1 MKKKLEMEYK
11 FIKFLTEDQ
20 QKVIELGYVPVKKDK
35 VTEDDKMKRIE
46 LATNYTNIIPQFDGW
61 RKINNTVIAK
71 IKEGIGNN
79 KNAFDITE
87 EIKNSVSQLVH

>member
-1 MKKKLEMEYK
+1 
-11 FIKFLTEDQ
+11 
-20 QKVIELGYVPVKKDK
+20 VIE
-35 VTEDDKMKRIE
+35 
-46 LATNYTNIIPQFDGW
+46 
-61 RKINNTVIAK
+61 K